1 MQQLNARAQSIVAEL
16 REDLQSGATELAR
29 KTLDQVLAYLDHE
42 QPDAGTLRTLLS
54 ELRQARPSMIVIGNA
69 LARIEQRGS
78 AEPHA
83 AREAILE
90 IRAQLRDATSA
101 MARHA
106 REELPDTPVIMTHS
120 ASSAV
125 LALFRSLAKDKKR
138 FSVICTQSSPGFE
151 GHTLARTLDGLSVPV
166 TLITD
171 AQMALF
177 VGQADVVVTGC
188 DTWFTDGWF
197 INKSGTHLLALAARA
212 SGTPFWVLADSFRNS
227 DANPA
232 NVILEEMSGDEL
244 RAPSGRWITPRNVY
258 FELTPRGLVSR
269 RISEQGVSSCPA
281 GPRP

>member
-1 MQQLNARAQSIVAEL
+1 MQQLDTRAQSIVAEL

-29 KTLDQVLAYLDHE
+29 KTLDQVLAYLDRE
-42 QPDAGTLRTLLS
+42 QPDTGTLRTLLS
-54 ELRQARPSMIVIGNA
+54 ELQRARPSMIVIGNA

-78 AEPHA
+78 AEPDA
-83 AREAILE
+83 VREAIID
-90 IRAQLRDATSA
+90 IRAQLRDATGA

-106 REELPDTPVIMTHS
+106 RQELPDTPVIMTHS

-125 LALFRSLAKDKKR
+125 LALFRSLAKDKKP

-151 GHTLARTLDGLSVPV
+151 GHTLASALNGLSVPV

-188 DTWFTDGWF
+188 DTWFADGWF

-227 DANPA
+227 DADPA
-232 NVILEEMSGDEL
+232 SVILEEMPGDEL
-244 RAPSGRWITPRNVY
+244 RAPSGRWITTRNVY
-258 FELTPRGLVSR
+258 FELIPRGLVSR
-269 RISEQGVSSCPA
+269 RISEQGVSSCPV

>member
-1 MQQLNARAQSIVAEL
+1 MQQLDARAQSIVAEL

-42 QPDAGTLRTLLS
+42 QPDTGTLRTLLA

-90 IRAQLRDATSA
+90 IRAQLSDATSA

-106 REELPDTPVIMTHS
+106 RQALPDTPVIMTHS

-125 LALFRSLAKDKKR
+125 LALFRSLAIDKKR

-258 FELTPRGLVSR
+258 FELIPRGLVSR

>member
-106 REELPDTPVIMTHS
+106 RQELSDTPVIMTHS

-125 LALFRSLAKDKKR
+125 LALFRSLAKDKKP

-227 DANPA
+227 DDVPA

-258 FELTPRGLVSR
+258 FELIPRGLVSR

>member
-1 MQQLNARAQSIVAEL
+1 MQQLDARAQSIVAEL

-42 QPDAGTLRTLLS
+42 QPDTGTLRTLLS

-83 AREAILE
+83 AREDILE
-90 IRAQLRDATSA
+90 IRAQLSDATSA

-106 REELPDTPVIMTHS
+106 RQALPDTPVIMTHS

-125 LALFRSLAKDKKR
+125 LALFRSLAKDKKP

-177 VGQADVVVTGC
+177 VPQADVVVTGC

-227 DANPA
+227 DADPA

-258 FELTPRGLVSR
+258 FELVPRGLVSR